1 MAEELLERIASAM
14 KGGSGFEESTFTALK
29 LLGMLRNER
38 TEHMMLEDIL
48 AEVEARSK
56 GRMLRFVLSTMRTIR
71 RVSTLSPDVLD
82 DLLEDVRAFRRV
94 EKQLR
99 EGGKGI
105 VLLSLAMA
113 SVVMPAVMGLIVNYV
128 GTFTQQA
135 TVAAATPYIWLM
147 VAITSVALTLF
158 GGVVAGDIARFASA
172 APSLLT
178 ITSIVFD
185 AVSRI
190 RLT

>member
-99 EGGKGI
+99 EGGKR
-105 VLLSLAMA
+105 
-113 SVVMPAVMGLIVNYV
+113 YC
-128 GTFTQQA
+128 
-135 TVAAATPYIWLM
+135 
-147 VAITSVALTLF
+147 LTLPCHGF
-158 GGVVAGDIARFASA
+158 CGNARCDGLDSELRRNFYTTGHRCGSNTVHLVNGRNNICRANAIWWRGSGGYS
-172 APSLLT
+172 
-178 ITSIVFD
+178 
-185 AVSRI
+185 
-190 RLT
+190 

>member
-1 MAEELLERIASAM
+1 
-14 KGGSGFEESTFTALK
+14 
-29 LLGMLRNER
+29 
-38 TEHMMLEDIL
+38 
-48 AEVEARSK
+48 
-56 GRMLRFVLSTMRTIR
+56 
-71 RVSTLSPDVLD
+71 
-82 DLLEDVRAFRRV
+82 
-94 EKQLR
+94 LR

-135 TVAAATPYIWLM
+135 TVAAVTPYIWLM

-190 RLT
+190 RLI